1 MLELTDERLWE
12 LQKSEDYKDRF
23 LAEYWQVKL
32 RYDKLHKMLV
42 NYDAGALSFEP
53 TNIDVL
59 RQQAA
64 AMGKYLYVLEV
75 RSVLEKVD
83 LQEMLE

>member
-1 MLELTDERLWE
+1 MLELTDARLWE

-23 LAEYWQVKL
+23 RAEYWQVKL

-64 AMGKYLYVLEV
+64 AMGKYLYVLE
-75 RSVLEKVD
+75 KID